1 MSDQRTIVAPS
12 PWLILVF
19 VASLWIVS
27 SLTSCSKRGTN
38 ASENSG
44 GNIAQKTFASPE
56 AAGEALFEAAK
67 AGDQN
72 ALLAVFGP
80 EGKDIISSGD
90 PVKDKDTLKIF
101 VEAYGRMHRWTKNKA
116 GNEVLI
122 VGAENFPFPIPVNP
136 ECVRT
141 VVLRHSK
148 RKR

>member
-1 MSDQRTIVAPS
+1 MLDQRQIVAPS

-19 VASLWIVS
+19 VAALWVVS
-27 SLTSCSKRGTN
+27 SLTSCGKRGTN

-44 GNIAQKTFASPE
+44 GNVVQKTFASPE

-80 EGKDIISSGD
+80 DGKDLLSSGD

-101 VEAYGRMHRWTKNKA
+101 VEAYGRMHRWSKDRA
-116 GNEVLI
+116 GNEVLV
-122 VGAENFPFPIPVNP
+122 VGARIFLF
-136 ECVRT
+136 RS
-141 VVLRHSK
+141 H
-148 RKR
+148 